1 MRLASRSRFGILE
14 KLLSRALL
22 CDTFNRVSPL
32 LGLGRYAKG
41 ELKTVDDLKSE
52 HKRVMKTLP
61 PPTGVDTKKARVAD
75 TPPEPE
81 KLRTAIPKKRLGA
94 KTKPDDGGGSDLQ
107 PSTPHEEC
115 KPDAVD
121 AYTERLRRTKA
132 ITFIEEEIEAHTRV
146 GELDSVG

>member
-1 MRLASRSRFGILE
+1 MPNSHAAVQAAFRHMG
-14 KLLSRALL
+14 
-22 CDTFNRVSPL
+22 PL
-32 LGLGRYAKG
+32 LERYAKG

-75 TPPEPE
+75 TPPEPK

-121 AYTERLRRTKA
+121 AYTERLRRMKA
-132 ITFIEEEIEAHTRV
+132 ITFIEEEIEAHTRAGV
-146 GELDSVG
+146 LASVG